1 MESVAWGTVSK
12 LLGRQ
17 ANPLNFSLKVTIMT
31 EQERELLNNLLAN
44 LVATPTTQKDFEAD
58 DLIRRAL
65 SRKPDATYL
74 LVQRTLLQ
82 EIALKN
88 AQSRIDALEQQLRQA
103 QPISDTR
110 TSDSGSFLGNSGN
123 QPAPSA
129 RWSQS
134 PPPSQNW
141 NYQSVPPSTPQP
153 NAFSGFLKSAATTAA
168 GVAGGALLFQGLE
181 NLFDHRGGW
190 QDQPQEIVE
199 NNYIESPT
207 IADDY
212 GDVPQDN
219 FLAEDPSQF
228 NPDDYQ
234 ANQGFL
240 DDNNFY

>member
-1 MESVAWGTVSK
+1 
-12 LLGRQ
+12 
-17 ANPLNFSLKVTIMT
+17 MT

-44 LVATPTTQKDFEAD
+44 LVATPTAQKDLEAD

-65 SRKPDATYL
+65 ARKPDATYL

-82 EIALKN
+82 DIALKN
-88 AQSRIDALEQQLRQA
+88 AQSRINALEQQLRQA
-103 QPISDTR
+103 QPISDAR
-110 TSDSGSFLGNSGN
+110 TSGSGSFLGNGWN
-123 QPAPSA
+123 QPAASD

-141 NYQSVPPSTPQP
+141 NYQSAPPSVPQP

-199 NNYIESPT
+199 NNFIESPP
-207 IADDY
+207 IANDY
-212 GDVPQDN
+212 GEVPQDN
-219 FLAEDPSQF
+219 FLPDNEGQF

-234 ANQGFL
+234 ADQSFY
-240 DDNNFY
+240 DDNNFYQT

>member
-1 MESVAWGTVSK
+1 
-12 LLGRQ
+12 
-17 ANPLNFSLKVTIMT
+17 MT

-44 LVATPTTQKDFEAD
+44 LVATPTAQKDLEAD
-58 DLIRRAL
+58 ELIRHAL

-82 EIALKN
+82 DIALKN

-103 QPISDTR
+103 QSAANTR
-110 TSDSGSFLGNSGN
+110 TSASGSFLGSGWN
-123 QPAPSA
+123 QPASSG

-141 NYQSVPPSTPQP
+141 NYQSVPPSAPQP

-181 NLFDHRGGW
+181 NLFDHHGGW

-199 NNYIESPT
+199 NNFIESPP
-207 IADDY
+207 IDNGYDE
-212 GDVPQDN
+212 VPQDN
-219 FLAEDPSQF
+219 FLPDDPGQF
-228 NPDDYQ
+228 NSDDYQ
-234 ANQGFL
+234 ADQGFY
-240 DDNNFY
+240 DDNNFYQA